1 MATEITLSFDVAKL
15 LKIVQLKSL
24 YTAGSMRDQA
34 GTTQE
39 RNYALTDNEQDFFEI
54 MLKTAADQVFTALQA
69 YTRDVVSPYI
79 VNQIDP
85 ATSRRYIIYKVA
97 VGDNYNQANVRGLSN
112 LLETA
117 ITSYILREWFRTIN
131 LSAVSQVYDSAF
143 STAMDT
149 IKSNINYRKLAPKR
163 PYSMF

>member
-1 MATEITLSFDVAKL
+1 
-15 LKIVQLKSL
+15 
-24 YTAGSMRDQA
+24 
-34 GTTQE
+34 
-39 RNYALTDNEQDFFEI
+39 
-54 MLKTAADQVFTALQA
+54 
-69 YTRDVVSPYI
+69 
-79 VNQIDP
+79 
-85 ATSRRYIIYKVA
+85 VA